1 MKYDINFLKEIPKT
15 DLHLHLDGSLRIN
28 SLIEMSKKLKVAL
41 PSSTEEGLKELVFKD
56 QYQNLGEYL
65 HGFQYTCAAMRDL
78 ENIERAAYELAIDN
92 QEEGVNYIEVRFAP
106 QLLIDNS
113 GKLTFESIMQA
124 TADGLERAKKEYN
137 NSSKVK
143 VEGRPEF
150 HYGIICCAMRMFTK
164 AFSPYYNN
172 LFAVMNH
179 SSSNE
184 VIRAAAMDMVKA
196 CVKLRDESGIPIV
209 GVDIAGQE
217 AGFPASNFKEMFA
230 YAHKH
235 FLSKTIHAGEA
246 YGAESIFDAI
256 TECHANRIGHGY
268 TLFAPELITHPEI
281 KDKQEFVKRLASFIA
296 DQRIVIEVCLTS
308 NLQTNP
314 AIKDIKNHKLGDM
327 LANRIAT
334 TFCTDN
340 RLVSNT
346 TVTKEFKLATD
357 NFDIPL
363 AHLKDIIA
371 YGFKKSFHHGTYL
384 DKRKFANENLK
395 YFDKIASRYAI
406 PTS

>member
-1 MKYDINFLKEIPKT
+1 MYDINFLKEIPKT

-28 SLIEMSKKLKVAL
+28 SLIEMSKKLNVKL
-41 PSSTEEGLKELVFKD
+41 PSVTEEGLKELVFKD
-56 QYQNLGEYL
+56 QYQNLGDYL
-65 HGFQYTCAAMRDL
+65 HGFQYTCSALRDL
-78 ENIERAAYELAIDN
+78 ENIERASYELAVDN

-106 QLLIDNS
+106 QLLIDIS
-113 GKLTFESIMQA
+113 EKLTFESIMKA

-137 NSSKVK
+137 NSKKVTE
-143 VEGRPEF
+143 EGCPEF
-150 HYGIICCAMRMFTK
+150 HYGIVCCAMRMFTK
-164 AFSPYYNN
+164 AFSPYYHN

-179 SSSNE
+179 SSSSE
-184 VIRAAAMDMVKA
+184 VIKAAAMDMVKA
-196 CVKLRDESGIPIV
+196 CIKLRDESGIPIV

-217 AGFPASNFKEMFA
+217 AGYPASNFKEMFA

-256 TECHANRIGHGY
+256 TECYADRIGHGY
-268 TLFAPELITHPEI
+268 TLFMPELITYPEI
-281 KDKQEFVKRLASFIA
+281 TNKQEFVGQLASFIA
-296 DQRIVIEVCLTS
+296 DKRIVIEVCLTS
-308 NLQTNP
+308 NMQTNP
-314 AIKDIKNHKLGDM
+314 AIKDIKNHKLKDM
-327 LANRIAT
+327 LEHRIAT

-357 NFDIPL
+357 NFNIPL
-363 AHLKDIIA
+363 THLKDIIA

-384 DKRKFANENLK
+384 EKRKFANENLK
-395 YFDKIASRYAI
+395 YFDKIVKKFY
-406 PTS
+406 P

>member
-1 MKYDINFLKEIPKT
+1 MYDINFLKEIPKT
-15 DLHLHLDGSLRIN
+15 DLHLHLDGSMRIN
-28 SLIEMSKKLKVAL
+28 SLIEMSKKLKVKL
-41 PSSTEEGLKELVFKD
+41 PSETEEGLKELVFKD

-65 HGFQYTCAAMRDL
+65 HGFQYTCSALRDL
-78 ENIERAAYELAIDN
+78 ENIERASYELAVDN

-113 GKLTFESIMQA
+113 DKLTFESIMKA

-137 NSSKVK
+137 NSKKVTE
-143 VEGRPEF
+143 EGRPEF
-150 HYGIICCAMRMFTK
+150 HYGIVCCAMRTFTK
-164 AFSPYYNN
+164 AFSPYYHN

-179 SSSNE
+179 SSSGE
-184 VIRAAAMDMVKA
+184 VIKAAAMDMVRA
-196 CVKLRDESGIPIV
+196 CVKLREESGIPIV

-217 AGFPASNFKEMFA
+217 AGHPASNFKEMFA

-256 TECHANRIGHGY
+256 TECYADRIGHGY
-268 TLFAPELITHPEI
+268 TLFMPELIIHPEI
-281 KDKQEFVKRLASFIA
+281 TNKQEFVEQLASFIA
-296 DQRIVIEVCLTS
+296 DKRIVIEVCLTS
-308 NLQTNP
+308 NMQTNP
-314 AIKDIKNHKLGDM
+314 AIKNIKNHKLKDM
-327 LANRIAT
+327 LEHRIAT

-357 NFDIPL
+357 NFNIPL
-363 AHLKDIIA
+363 THLKDIIA
-371 YGFKKSFHHGTYL
+371 YGFKKSFYHGTYL
-384 DKRKFANENLK
+384 EKRKFANENLK
-395 YFDKIASRYAI
+395 YFDKIVKKFY
-406 PTS
+406 P